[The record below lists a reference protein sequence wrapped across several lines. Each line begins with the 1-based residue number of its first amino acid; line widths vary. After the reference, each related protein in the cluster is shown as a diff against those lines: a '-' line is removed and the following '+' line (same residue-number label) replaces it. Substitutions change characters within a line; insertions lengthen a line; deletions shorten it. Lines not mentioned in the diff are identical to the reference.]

1 MSNTSLSRI
10 VRTFIEQAK
19 DGSGGANT
27 KLTSSENKP
36 GIDKLK
42 PKVEKQGENKPPSR
56 IRADHNPM
64 NKDFEYKKAGATL
77 GMMDRDGS
85 RSRTPLRSRTKEIIK
100 ETAISINEMQGSS
113 KKPSANEGA
122 GQYDSKKASSGGN
135 QQTGETGE
143 ASGWEHN
150 SFHEEEGGQQR
161 KGKVEAK
168 GKASK
173 LMSSTMKVG
182 GLPREEP
189 RDNRLN
195 RIVGIG
201 VPNNL
206 FAGMSKGN

>member
-27 KLTSSENKP
+27 KPTSSDNRP

-56 IRADHNPM
+56 IRADQNTM
-64 NKDFEYKKAGATL
+64 NKDFEYKKAGAAL
-77 GMMDRDGS
+77 GMMDRDCS

-113 KKPSANEGA
+113 KKPQANEGA
-122 GQYDSKKASSGGN
+122 SQYDPKKASSGGR
-135 QQTGETGE
+135 QQTGETGG
-143 ASGWEHN
+143 ANGWEHN
-150 SFHEEEGGQQR
+150 SFGEEEEGPER
-161 KGKVEAK
+161 KSKAEAK

-182 GLPREEP
+182 GLHKEES
-189 RDNRLN
+189 RDNRPN
-195 RIVGIG
+195 RVVGLG
-201 VPNNL
+201 APNNL
-206 FAGMSKGN
+206 FAGMSKGK